1 MDHQKLKLVE
11 IFAIFEV
18 RKFGPLLYKFTTC
31 LKKAATWI
39 SLLADQISLK
49 RFFLLITDAAFIA
62 PSQCFFRKLEVHF
75 MKKFNFYCTKLLFS

>member
-18 RKFGPLLYKFTTC
+18 RKFRPLLYKFTTC

-39 SLLADQISLK
+39 SLLADQISLI
-49 RFFLLITDAAFIA
+49 RFFLLITDVAFIA
-62 PSQCFFRKLEVHF
+62 QVNVSFQSS
-75 MKKFNFYCTKLLFS
+75 KFTLWENFYCTKLLFY